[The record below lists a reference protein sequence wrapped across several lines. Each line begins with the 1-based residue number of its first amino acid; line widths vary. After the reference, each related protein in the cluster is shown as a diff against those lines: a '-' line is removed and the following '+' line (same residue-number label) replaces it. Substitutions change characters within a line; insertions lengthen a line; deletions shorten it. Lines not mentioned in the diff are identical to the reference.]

1 MRGENKENILSEK
14 ILAEVIAD
22 DIKANQKSLIDSSSC
37 NKPERKVKDHD
48 IWHLK
53 FEFYDFLYYTKYVRK

>member
-37 NKPERKVKDHD
+37 NKPERKV
-48 IWHLK
+48 
-53 FEFYDFLYYTKYVRK
+53 